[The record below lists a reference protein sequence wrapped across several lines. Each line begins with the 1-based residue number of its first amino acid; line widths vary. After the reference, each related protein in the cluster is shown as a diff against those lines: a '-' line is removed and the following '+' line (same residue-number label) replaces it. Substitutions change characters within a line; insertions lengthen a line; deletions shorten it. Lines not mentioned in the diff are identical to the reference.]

1 MILLNY
7 FKLWGVAMSR
17 VLVLFFILFS
27 SLFSEEVEQFPF
39 IGVTVSTHT
48 IDIQSRDSFSND
60 EVIAGIRYGQQTLR
74 WRTMFT
80 YEFEQNGYKSF
91 NIEIDRI
98 LKDDL
103 FGLTKI
109 RPYAGLSLGFI
120 DYVNDNLAFDT
131 NTTVSED
138 AQKTDQKDAED
149 TDDSYDIDTSGYFYG
164 INLGLIVYVADNID
178 LDVGY
183 HYYDVQ
189 DFEGLNNIQGLTFSL
204 HYFY

>member
-1 MILLNY
+1 MIQLNY

-17 VLVLFFILFS
+17 VLVLCIILFS

-48 IDIQSRDSFSND
+48 IDIHSRDSFSND

-138 AQKTDQKDAED
+138 AKKTDQKDAED
-149 TDDSYDIDTSGYFYG
+149 KDDSYDIDTSGYFYG

>member
-1 MILLNY
+1 
-7 FKLWGVAMSR
+7 MSR
-17 VLVLFFILFS
+17 VLLFLFIFFTALFA
-27 SLFSEEVEQFPF
+27 EEIEQFPF
-39 IGVTVSTHT
+39 LGVTVSTHT
-48 IDIQSRDSFSND
+48 IDIQSKENLSND
-60 EVIAGIRYGQQTLR
+60 EVIAGIRYGQQTLK

-80 YEFEQNGYKSF
+80 YEFEQNGYTSF
-91 NIEIDRI
+91 IIEIDRI
-98 LKDDL
+98 LMDDL
-103 FGLTKI
+103 YGIAKI

-131 NTTVSED
+131 NSTNNNTNTNN
-138 AQKTDQKDAED
+138 TDNQNPENDQE
-149 TDDSYDIDTSGYFYG
+149 SNDIDTSGYFYG
-164 INLGLIVYVADNID
+164 LNLGLIVYVTDNID

>member
-1 MILLNY
+1 
-7 FKLWGVAMSR
+7 MSR
-17 VLVLFFILFS
+17 VLLLLFILFS
-27 SLFSEEVEQFPF
+27 SLFAADEIEQFPF

-48 IDIQSRDSFSND
+48 IDIHSRDNFSND

-91 NIEIDRI
+91 VVEIDRI

-103 FGLTKI
+103 FGITKI
-109 RPYAGLSLGFI
+109 RPYAGVSLGTI
-120 DYVNDNLAFDT
+120 SYVNDNLAFDINGT
-131 NTTVSED
+131 KKDES
-138 AQKTDQKDAED
+138 AQKDKNGEKTSEESE
-149 TDDSYDIDTSGYFYG
+149 TESMDTSGYFYG
-164 INLGLIVYVADNID
+164 LNLGLIVYITDNID
-178 LDVGY
+178 MDIGY

-189 DFEGLNNIQGLTFSL
+189 DFEGMNEIQGLTFSL

>member
-1 MILLNY
+1 
-7 FKLWGVAMSR
+7 MSR
-17 VLVLFFILFS
+17 VLLFLFIFFTALFA
-27 SLFSEEVEQFPF
+27 EEIEQFPF
-39 IGVTVSTHT
+39 LGVTVSTHT
-48 IDIQSRDSFSND
+48 IDIQSKENLSND
-60 EVIAGIRYGQQTLR
+60 EVIAGIRYGQQTLK

-80 YEFEQNGYKSF
+80 YEFEQNGYTSF
-91 NIEIDRI
+91 IIEIDRI
-98 LKDDL
+98 LMDDL
-103 FGLTKI
+103 YGIAKI

-131 NTTVSED
+131 NSTNNNTNN
-138 AQKTDQKDAED
+138 TDNQNPENDQE
-149 TDDSYDIDTSGYFYG
+149 SNDIDTSGYFYG
-164 INLGLIVYVADNID
+164 LNLGLIVYVTDNID

>member
-1 MILLNY
+1 
-7 FKLWGVAMSR
+7 MSR
-17 VLVLFFILFS
+17 VLLLLFILFS
-27 SLFSEEVEQFPF
+27 SLFAADEIEQFPF

-48 IDIQSRDSFSND
+48 IDIHSRDNFSND

-91 NIEIDRI
+91 VVEIDRI

-103 FGLTKI
+103 FGITKI
-109 RPYAGLSLGFI
+109 RPYAGVSLGTI
-120 DYVNDNLAFDT
+120 SYVNDNLAFDINGT
-131 NTTVSED
+131 QKDES
-138 AQKTDQKDAED
+138 AQKDKNGEKTSEE
-149 TDDSYDIDTSGYFYG
+149 SESESMDTSGYFYG
-164 INLGLIVYVADNID
+164 LNLGLIVYITDNID
-178 LDVGY
+178 MDIGY

-189 DFEGLNNIQGLTFSL
+189 DFEGMNEIQGLTFSL